1 MLLYDNL
8 TKANQFYKLNLKNIS
23 NQFRTQKYNII
34 LFSPSI
40 SIARR
45 DTIAS
50 ILPDVAYN
58 NLHEATIIK
67 INSSYLI
74 IIANT

>member
-45 DTIAS
+45 ETIAN
-50 ILPDVAYN
+50 ILPDVAYSWGN
-58 NLHEATIIK
+58 NNK
-67 INSSYLI
+67 D
-74 IIANT
+74 